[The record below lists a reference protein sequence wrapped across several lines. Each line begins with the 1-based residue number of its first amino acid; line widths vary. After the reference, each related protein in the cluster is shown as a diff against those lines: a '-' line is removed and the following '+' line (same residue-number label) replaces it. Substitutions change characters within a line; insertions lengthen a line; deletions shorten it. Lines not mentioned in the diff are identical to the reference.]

1 MSDEKRGS
9 ETFDSEK
16 FLRRLERER
25 RLKEI
30 EQSFQNIAEEAQK
43 KQDDIYS
50 NVFTEKGQEET
61 LASHGSIESN
71 NNFQASQNTT
81 DNTQNGIF
89 SRMTDMISPSRQK
102 LVQNQSIEMSPT
114 GVSSFP
120 GMEPVGGA
128 KRGKNAFWNNDG
140 PGIAARMSNARVQN
154 TIIHSFFSV
163 RANSKKIIIGLLA
176 FCFIILLSVTLA
188 NVKKSPHADVLS
200 ESGWRK
206 LEEIKSTLVDKG
218 VNRKK
223 LDDKT
228 SSHFDAIVWLSQEA
242 TEYSQT
248 FVNDR
253 RLLVER
259 FTLLVFY
266 YSTRT
271 AADPWKNEANW
282 LTKGVSICLWRGIDC
297 ERLESDDED
306 TIEVVV
312 HIDLSSN
319 NLSGT
324 ISDEIS
330 KLSSLKTLR
339 LSDNRL
345 EGNVPASLGELKH
358 LETFEVGENRLSGQM
373 PSSVCDLKEFRL
385 TDIIT
390 DCAGFSCSCCN
401 ECG

>member
-154 TIIHSFFSV
+154 TIIHSFF
-163 RANSKKIIIGLLA
+163 
-176 FCFIILLSVTLA
+176 
-188 NVKKSPHADVLS
+188 
-200 ESGWRK
+200 
-206 LEEIKSTLVDKG
+206 
-218 VNRKK
+218 
-223 LDDKT
+223 
-228 SSHFDAIVWLSQEA
+228 
-242 TEYSQT
+242 
-248 FVNDR
+248 
-253 RLLVER
+253 
-259 FTLLVFY
+259 
-266 YSTRT
+266 
-271 AADPWKNEANW
+271 
-282 LTKGVSICLWRGIDC
+282 
-297 ERLESDDED
+297 
-306 TIEVVV
+306 
-312 HIDLSSN
+312 LSSC
-319 NLSGT
+319 
-324 ISDEIS
+324 
-330 KLSSLKTLR
+330 K
-339 LSDNRL
+339 
-345 EGNVPASLGELKH
+345 
-358 LETFEVGENRLSGQM
+358 
-373 PSSVCDLKEFRL
+373 
-385 TDIIT
+385 
-390 DCAGFSCSCCN
+390 
-401 ECG
+401 